1 LLIFLVALRPLFSL
15 RNFSTRNQLLEALLF
30 SVELP
35 HYIYLGLQILMKGLS
50 VIHVEIIDM
59 IDGSGE
65 GVEISME
72 VNACQI
78 SCLIE
83 RLQERI

>member
-1 LLIFLVALRPLFSL
+1 
-15 RNFSTRNQLLEALLF
+15 
-30 SVELP
+30 
-35 HYIYLGLQILMKGLS
+35 MKGLS

>member
-1 LLIFLVALRPLFSL
+1 
-15 RNFSTRNQLLEALLF
+15 
-30 SVELP
+30 
-35 HYIYLGLQILMKGLS
+35 MKGLGVS
-50 VIHVEIIDM
+50 HVEIIDM
-59 IDGSGE
+59 VDSSGE
-65 GVEISME
+65 GVEIPME